1 MILLSKYRST
11 RPIRPIIE
19 ADGTRLEA
27 IRNRSMPPRKRRF
40 SGFLCLQRIG
50 ALSFF
55 RRTNE
60 ISRNFLGNNRE
71 IAVNRLF
78 VKEFLRLACVA
89 PRVNDGEISE
99 PFEKFSR
106 SP

>member
-1 MILLSKYRST
+1 MH
-11 RPIRPIIE
+11 
-19 ADGTRLEA
+19 
-27 IRNRSMPPRKRRF
+27 PRKRIFRDFYAFSASARF
-40 SGFLCLQRIG
+40 
-50 ALSFF
+50 LSFGE
-55 RRTNE
+55 RTDE

-71 IAVNRLF
+71 IAVNWLF

-99 PFEKFSR
+99 PFEKFNLG

>member
-1 MILLSKYRST
+1 M
-11 RPIRPIIE
+11 
-19 ADGTRLEA
+19 GRLEA
-27 IRNRSMPPRKRRF
+27 IRNRSMPPRKRIF
-40 SGFLCLQRIG
+40 GIFMPSC

-55 RRTNE
+55 RPTTNE

-71 IAVNRLF
+71 IAVNWLF
-78 VKEFLRLACVA
+78 VKSSFFDFACVA

-99 PFEKFSR
+99 PFEKFNG